1 MAEKHVSTLVIN
13 PSGGQE
19 SGHGTV
25 QTTSSSSFSSSSQAT
40 KSVSSTKSM
49 SSSSTKTVTSSTTV
63 KKSSTTSTKSMSMMS
78 SSMTSSNN
86 IAIKSSND
94 SFMDRFGKD
103 FGIDVNKQMDQMKIS
118 MDDAVKK
125 AREEMFSLTK
135 LEKIGTGSDIVKLDN
150 KSIMDYVD
158 KSNDNNL
165 KFNFDVDEFESESI
179 SVKAV
184 GNQIEVHGQKKV
196 KKGDDETNEEFSRT
210 YEMPTQQAIDSG
222 NVTTSF
228 FKDGILTV
236 ELPYDSK
243 AVEEKKE

>member
-1 MAEKHVSTLVIN
+1 
-13 PSGGQE
+13 
-19 SGHGTV
+19 
-25 QTTSSSSFSSSSQAT
+25 
-40 KSVSSTKSM
+40 
-49 SSSSTKTVTSSTTV
+49 
-63 KKSSTTSTKSMSMMS
+63 
-78 SSMTSSNN
+78 
-86 IAIKSSND
+86 
-94 SFMDRFGKD
+94 MDKFGKD
-103 FGIDVNKQMDQMKIS
+103 FGVDINQQMEQMKIS
-118 MDDAVKK
+118 MDEAVKK

-135 LEKIGTGSDIVKLDN
+135 LEKIGSGSSDVVKLDS

-158 KSNDNNL
+158 KGDNDRL

-196 KKGDDETNEEFSRT
+196 KKGDDETSEEFSRT

-236 ELPYDSK
+236 ELPFDAK
-243 AVEEKKE
+243 AVEDKKE